1 MKKFIYS
8 TVIVMLIAAMA
19 GCSDFLDNNEQQALK
34 SDADVVME
42 NILTRKSVRHFI
54 NDPIP
59 DDVMEDLLRAAM
71 AAPTGMNVQPWHI
84 IVLKDTSRYDEIFGD
99 NFNMRMYK
107 ESSAVII
114 FCADT
119 TVTRPPRDNP
129 DAPAVTSPNSIWRD
143 DMGACTENFLLAVE
157 AYGLGAC
164 WTACYPYAERMD
176 PIRKALNI
184 PDNFVPYSV
193 VPVGTPAG
201 DEMPKDKWKPEKVHY
216 DTW

>member
-1 MKKFIYS
+1 MKKTILSLLGF
-8 TVIVMLIAAMA
+8 VMAASIM
-19 GCSDFLDNNEQQALK
+19 GCSNNENEITVESK
-34 SDADVVME
+34 SNAEVVME
-42 NILTRKSVRHFI
+42 NILNRKSVRHYVADTI
-54 NDPIP
+54 SDE
-59 DDVMEDLLRAAM
+59 VMENLLRAAM
-71 AAPTGMNVQPWHI
+71 SAPTGMNVQPWHI
-84 IVLKDTSRYDEIFGD
+84 IVLKDTSRYDEIFGN

-107 ESSAVII
+107 ESSAVFI

-129 DAPAVTSPNSIWRD
+129 DAPAVTTPNSTWRD

-164 WTACYPYAERMD
+164 WTAGYPYAERMN
-176 PIRKALNI
+176 PIREALNI
-184 PDNFVPYSV
+184 PDYCVPYCV

-216 DTW
+216 DKW